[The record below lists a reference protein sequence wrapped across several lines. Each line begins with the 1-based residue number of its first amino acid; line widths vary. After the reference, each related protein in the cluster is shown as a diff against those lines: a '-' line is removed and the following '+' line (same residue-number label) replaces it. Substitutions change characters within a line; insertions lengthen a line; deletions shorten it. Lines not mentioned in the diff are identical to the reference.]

1 MRISKTL
8 ADLAA
13 STPSLLNGLVVS
25 EFATARETMIRLA
38 CSESPAL
45 DHPPPAL
52 FHASTTPSANVL
64 YGGTLNAAYDDVEY
78 VQGKT
83 PPMDAPSESVYCIGS
98 GMVDVCKTT
107 PRPAILYA
115 YRKLEGLVV
124 RLVVYDCP
132 LASME
137 ADLFHGP
144 PTSFERAWLGDGAKA
159 QRALR
164 EKVHLWMRSRGG
176 DHLPSFLYDRDQHY
190 HTTRRGVLPFLR
202 LRAPENENEVAILAA
217 MLEGVQPPEGG
228 LATLKNL
235 AGVSV
240 DSIRDQKLFL
250 ETVFSSFAPERTPA
264 PVGGGLE
271 EEVDFGSDG
280 DDCNYVGCTQAAKI
294 PTLGIL
300 AFCMLKQ
307 TVEDHEEDLEEAAPA
322 PTFAQAEVDRALDEE
337 AAQPARIRGLRVDPE
352 EKPSS
357 SAPLAFAAPLLRLC
371 DSALIVQSSD
381 PRAVACGLMT
391 AVASEEDAALM
402 AEHLGILKPGN
413 LLDAL
418 SQVVAASK
426 RQRFIICYPKSKVF
440 LTNNGSFKVSD
451 DAARRLLLCS
461 WVTPLLV
468 RYEKVSEVKVKGV
481 SRETVELS
489 SHFKRQVIVNRAMQV
504 PESVVV
510 LMRDVS
516 VRLVALEAATKAA
529 PTAVVRAAPV
539 APSSEVASS
548 FKRVLKLVGEC
559 EDSLAKR
566 A

>member
-45 DHPPPAL
+45 DDPPPAL

-83 PPMDAPSESVYCIGS
+83 PPMIAPSESVYCIGS

-107 PRPAILYA
+107 PRPAVLYA
-115 YRKLEGLVV
+115 YRKQEGLVV

-137 ADLFHGP
+137 VELFHGP

-202 LRAPENENEVAILAA
+202 FRAPANENEVAILTAT
-217 MLEGVQPPEGG
+217 LEGVQPPEGG

-240 DSIRDQKLFL
+240 DAIKDQKLFL
-250 ETVFSSFAPERTPA
+250 ETVFSSYAPERAPA
-264 PVGGGLE
+264 AVGGLE

-280 DDCNYVGCTQAAKI
+280 DDCNYVGCTQATKI
-294 PTLGIL
+294 PILGIL
-300 AFCMLKQ
+300 ALCMLKQ
-307 TVEDHEEDLEEAAPA
+307 TVEDHEEDLEEATPA

-337 AAQPARIRGLRVDPE
+337 AAQPALIRGLRVDSE

-357 SAPLAFAAPLLRLC
+357 STALAFAAPVLRIC

-381 PRAVACGLMT
+381 PGTAACGLMT

-402 AEHLGILKPGN
+402 AEHLGILKPGT
-413 LLDAL
+413 LVDAL

-426 RQRFIICYPKSKVF
+426 RQRFLICYPKSKVF

-489 SHFKRQVIVNRAMQV
+489 SHFKRQVIVNRALQV

-529 PTAVVRAAPV
+529 PTAVVQV
-539 APSSEVASS
+539 APPSVVASS
-548 FKRVLKLVGEC
+548 FKRVLKMVGGS